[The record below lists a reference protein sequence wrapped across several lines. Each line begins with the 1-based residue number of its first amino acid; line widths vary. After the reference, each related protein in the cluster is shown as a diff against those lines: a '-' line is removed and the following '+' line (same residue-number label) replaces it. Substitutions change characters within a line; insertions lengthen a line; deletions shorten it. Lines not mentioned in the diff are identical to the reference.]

1 MISRTH
7 IHHTLEVYNINLII
21 AAVAHCTSCEPADT
35 PYGDIGLRPVKPVAG
50 TGDSGGRLTPDT
62 GTDDSGDPLTPVT
75 GTTPDGSAGQPHSG
89 GKGPG
94 STEPGTTNPGATDP
108 GSTEPGAT
116 TPGATNP
123 VATGPGT
130 TQPGVTDPG
139 ATEPGAIIPDSR
151 IGQEAPVSETIREE
165 VPATESPV
173 SGKEMTLKATYR
185 PVRFRRE
192 DFVVIHHQ
200 YYCEESRQGF
210 TNEAL
215 DARNQEAAAESYR
228 QKYQIPAAGE
238 IRDIREAHGLSTD
251 AMATLLGISEATYR
265 RYENGSIPQ
274 LSTARLI
281 RLAESRANLEVLA
294 ELAGI
299 DIGVPMDVLA
309 E

>member
-21 AAVAHCTSCEPADT
+21 NAVAHCTRCEPADT
-35 PYGDIGLRPVKPVAG
+35 PYGDIGLRPVKPATG
-50 TGDSGGRLTPDT
+50 TDDSGGRLTPD
-62 GTDDSGDPLTPVT
+62 T
-75 GTTPDGSAGQPHSG
+75 GTTPDGSAGQPHIG

-94 STEPGTTNPGATDP
+94 ATDPGATNPGATDP
-108 GSTEPGAT
+108 GATDPG
-116 TPGATNP
+116 
-123 VATGPGT
+123 ATGPGT
-130 TQPGVTDPG
+130 TRPGVTDPG
-139 ATEPGAIIPDSR
+139 ATEPGAVIPDSR

-173 SGKEMTLKATYR
+173 SGKEMNLKATYR

-228 QKYQIPAAGE
+228 QKYQIPEAGE

-251 AMATLLGISEATYR
+251 AMATLLGISEGTYR

>member
-35 PYGDIGLRPVKPVAG
+35 PYGDIGLRPVKPSNG
-50 TGDSGGRLTPDT
+50 TGG
-62 GTDDSGDPLTPVT
+62 SGDPGTPGT
-75 GTTPDGSAGQPHSG
+75 GATPDGSAGQPQG
-89 GKGPG
+89 DGK
-94 STEPGTTNPGATDP
+94 EPGTTNPGAT
-108 GSTEPGAT
+108 
-116 TPGATNP
+116 
-123 VATGPGT
+123 GPGT
-130 TQPGVTDPG
+130 PRPGVTQPG
-139 ATEPGAIIPDSR
+139 ATEPGTVIPDSR
-151 IGQEAPVSETIREE
+151 TGQEAPVSETIRKE

-228 QKYQIPAAGE
+228 EKYQIPSADE
-238 IRDIREAHGLSTD
+238 IRGIREAHGLSTD
-251 AMATLLGISEATYR
+251 AMATLLGISDATYR

-294 ELAGI
+294 ELADV